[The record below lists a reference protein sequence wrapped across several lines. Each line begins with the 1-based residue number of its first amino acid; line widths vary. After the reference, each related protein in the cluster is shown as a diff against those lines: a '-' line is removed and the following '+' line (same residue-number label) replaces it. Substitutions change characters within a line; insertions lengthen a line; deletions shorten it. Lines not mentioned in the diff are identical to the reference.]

1 MKRLLLLED
10 DKSLVTG
17 LAFALRRQ
25 GYELDTARTLEQ
37 AGELWAQNPYDLL
50 ILDVCLPD
58 GSGFDFC
65 RQVRKSSNVP
75 ILFLTASD
83 EETNIIMGLDLGG
96 DDYMTKPFKLG
107 VLFSRL
113 NALLRRAGE
122 AGCFG
127 AVLASNGIELRL
139 LEGQASKNGA
149 PLELTA
155 AETKLLSLFLQNP
168 NIVLTKQQILS
179 RLWDC
184 EGDYIDGN
192 TLTVYIR
199 RLRCKIED
207 DPSTPKYLR
216 TVRGVGYQWK
226 V

>member
-75 ILFLTASD
+75 ILFLTAS
-83 EETNIIMGLDLGG
+83 
-96 DDYMTKPFKLG
+96 TK
-107 VLFSRL
+107 
-113 NALLRRAGE
+113 RRTLSWDWTSAGTT
-122 AGCFG
+122 
-127 AVLASNGIELRL
+127 I
-139 LEGQASKNGA
+139 
-149 PLELTA
+149 
-155 AETKLLSLFLQNP
+155 
-168 NIVLTKQQILS
+168 
-179 RLWDC
+179 
-184 EGDYIDGN
+184 
-192 TLTVYIR
+192 
-199 RLRCKIED
+199 
-207 DPSTPKYLR
+207 
-216 TVRGVGYQWK
+216 
-226 V
+226 

>member
-1 MKRLLLLED
+1 
-10 DKSLVTG
+10 
-17 LAFALRRQ
+17 
-25 GYELDTARTLEQ
+25 
-37 AGELWAQNPYDLL
+37 
-50 ILDVCLPD
+50 
-58 GSGFDFC
+58 
-65 RQVRKSSNVP
+65 
-75 ILFLTASD
+75 
-83 EETNIIMGLDLGG
+83 MGLDLGG

-122 AGCFG
+122 AGCSG

-155 AETKLLSLFLQNP
+155 AETRLLSLFLQNP

-216 TVRGVGYQWK
+216 TVRGVGYRWK